1 MYGDLFFSF
10 FFLFFFFRSTHSQP
24 ATAVTAML
32 TQKPMMDLHQQRALS
47 ANYPPFTVGNA
58 PAAGPLSESDSPRD
72 RPVINSNPVSNNM
85 AHGRIGP
92 SPQTVY
98 YPPAPEDAAFQHYT
112 TSMAG
117 PPLQQRHMPTFTSV
131 VSARRSANNSALL
144 SRQAQVSGT
153 TVLNDLDKDHPGKAL
168 NVGQEG
174 TRSSPEVVMR
184 DKVLSKLGNM
194 RSSSLVSPHT
204 TSIQGAGYTRQSSR
218 SMDMGMLKWKCQTC
232 TMENSVL
239 DSICTACSKSRDAP
253 DMQFPAAGESKLM
266 CPSCTF
272 ENPPGH
278 IDCEV
283 CGNTLPQDIHTY
295 V

>member
-1 MYGDLFFSF
+1 
-10 FFLFFFFRSTHSQP
+10 
-24 ATAVTAML
+24 ML
-32 TQKPMMDLHQQRALS
+32 TRNPMMANLDMKRHMDIHQQRAQS
-47 ANYPPFTVGNA
+47 ANYPPLTVVGNM

-72 RPVINSNPVSNNM
+72 RPVNNSNPVSNNM

-98 YPPAPEDAAFQHYT
+98 YPPAPEDAAFQRYT
-112 TSMAG
+112 ANMAG
-117 PPLQQRHMPTFTSV
+117 PPLQQHHMPTFTSV
-131 VSARRSANNSALL
+131 APARRSANNSALL

-168 NVGQEG
+168 NIGQEG
-174 TRSSPEVVMR
+174 TRSSSEVVMR

-204 TSIQGAGYTRQSSR
+204 TGIQGAGFTRQSSH

-239 DSICTACSKSRDAP
+239 DTICVACSKSRDAP

-278 IDCEV
+278 MDCEV